1 MYLKRG
7 HKLMTRIGCYHAH
20 YSNIE
25 HIEKALA
32 GYEVELV
39 HFVDPG
45 LDRIKM
51 DADFNN
57 EIVETKVKE
66 TLNWISGCHVD
77 AILITCTFFTAVYR
91 ENLHPLPIPVIK
103 IDDPLFQD
111 ICRSAEPVLFM
122 FTNPNTVK
130 GTMEQ
135 FQQYC
140 QAADHRVLAE
150 ARVLE
155 NTFSLIMQGKKEE
168 YTALVASGL
177 RQAAEEYPDVRIVAA
192 QLSMAPAARQA
203 EQETG
208 ITIGNHLNAL
218 TDYMIHKLS
227 LQRMK

>member
-1 MYLKRG
+1 
-7 HKLMTRIGCYHAH
+7 MTRIGCYHLH

-25 HIEKALA
+25 HIENALSD
-32 GYEVELV
+32 YEVELV

-57 EIVETKVKE
+57 ETVETKVRE
-66 TLNWISGCHVD
+66 TLNWISASHVD

-91 ENLHPLPIPVIK
+91 ESLHPLPIPVIK

-111 ICRSAEPVLFM
+111 TCRFDEPVLFV

-135 FQQYC
+135 FQHFC
-140 QAADHRVLAE
+140 QAAGCKVLVE
-150 ARVLE
+150 SRVLE
-155 NTFSLIMQGKKEE
+155 HTFSLIMQGKKEE
-168 YTALVASGL
+168 YTTLVSSGL
-177 RQAAEEYPDVRIVAA
+177 KHAAQENPGVRIVAA

-218 TDYMIHKLS
+218 TGYMIYKLS
-227 LQRMK
+227 LQKKK

>member
-1 MYLKRG
+1 MA
-7 HKLMTRIGCYHAH
+7 RIGCYHAH

-25 HIEKALA
+25 HIENALS

-57 EIVETKVKE
+57 ETVETKVRE
-66 TLNWISGCHVD
+66 TLHWISGCHVD

-111 ICRSAEPVLFM
+111 ICRSAEPVLFI

-135 FQQYC
+135 FQHYC
-140 QAADHRVLAE
+140 QAARHTVLAE
-150 ARVLE
+150 ARMLE
-155 NTFSLIMQGKKEE
+155 HTFSLIMQGKKDE
-168 YTALVASGL
+168 YTALVSSGL
-177 RQAAEEYPDVRIVAA
+177 KQAAQENPGVRIVAA
-192 QLSMAPAARQA
+192 QLSMAPAARKV

-208 ITIGNHLNAL
+208 IPIGNHLNAL
-218 TDYMIHKLS
+218 TGYMIDKLS
-227 LQRMK
+227 LGKKKYIR

>member
-1 MYLKRG
+1 
-7 HKLMTRIGCYHAH
+7 MTRIGCYHAH

-32 GYEVELV
+32 GHEVELV

-57 EIVETKVKE
+57 EIVEAKVKE
-66 TLNWISGCHVD
+66 TLNWISACHVD
-77 AILITCTFFTAVYR
+77 AILITCTFFTAAYR

-111 ICRSAEPVLFM
+111 ACRSDEPVRFV
-122 FTNPNTVK
+122 FTNPNTVT

-135 FQQYC
+135 FQHYC
-140 QAADHRVLAE
+140 KATGRKVLVE
-150 ARVLE
+150 SSVLE
-155 NTFSLIMQGKKEE
+155 HTFSLIMQGKKEE
-168 YTALVASGL
+168 YTALVSSGL
-177 RQAAEEYPDVRIVAA
+177 KRAAQENPGVRIVAA
-192 QLSMAPAARQA
+192 QLSMAPAAHQV

-218 TDYMIHKLS
+218 TSYMIDKLS
-227 LQRMK
+227 LQKKK